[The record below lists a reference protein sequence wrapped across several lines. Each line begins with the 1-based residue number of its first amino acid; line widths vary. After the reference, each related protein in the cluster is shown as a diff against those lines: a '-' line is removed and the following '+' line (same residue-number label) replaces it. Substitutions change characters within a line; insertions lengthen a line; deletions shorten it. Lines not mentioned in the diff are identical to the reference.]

1 MSQQQDPGMREAAVS
16 AWFAENIAG
25 VSGPVAFERV
35 AGGRSNL
42 TYRASDAAGTTDQ
55 SSLPAPSRHGICQGG

>member
-25 VSGPVAFERV
+25 VSGRVAVERV

-42 TYRASDAAGTTDQ
+42 T
-55 SSLPAPSRHGICQGG
+55 